1 MSTAK
6 QNMVDYIDKGPTT
19 GNNSSIRGSAKSL
32 MLNMYAQSPI
42 LDGILT
48 DENITSDFQN
58 NVLDTIINDGG
69 HAFGLFDTSYVSTD
83 TAIKP
88 DGGSP
93 DLAEVQTGGGGD
105 PASPYVPNPT
115 SPGEGS
121 MNAMDQA
128 KAPAGYG
135 TIPSGQFG
143 SGAGHAESPKSTA
156 EGIGSQTLGGLILG
170 QSIAPTTE

>member
-6 QNMVDYIDKGPTT
+6 QNMVDYVNKGATT
-19 GNNSSIRGSAKSL
+19 GLRSSIRGSDKSL

-42 LDGILT
+42 LTGDWN
-48 DENITSDFQN
+48 DEKITSYFQN
-58 NVLDTIINDGG
+58 NVLDAEINDGG
-69 HAFGLFDTSYVSTD
+69 HAFGLFDTSYVGD
-83 TAIKP
+83 KP
-88 DGGSP
+88 VKPEGGSP
-93 DLAEVQTGGGGD
+93 DLAQVKIGGGGL

-128 KAPAGYG
+128 KAPDEYG
-135 TIPSGQFG
+135 KTPSGQFG

-170 QSIAPTTE
+170 QSITPTE